1 MMKALLKACE
11 GLCPSNVQPFILLV
25 ILQVRPG
32 PVTWTHTAPGE
43 DMVPEQAHEVEENGK
58 RQQPKMCLFNFVY
71 LSFLSSFKVE
81 FFIQF
86 FVWLNFATNVVT
98 CNAGLHCNS
107 KIS

>member
-1 MMKALLKACE
+1 MKAILKACE

-32 PVTWTHTAPGE
+32 PVAWTHTAPGE

-58 RQQPKMCLFNFVY
+58 RQQQKIRPFSFLY

-86 FVWLNFATNVVT
+86 FCPARISRLTYMLCCFA
-98 CNAGLHCNS
+98 L
-107 KIS
+107 